1 MKKYMLSAAIV
12 GLFCMP
18 QVSMAMKKEIK
29 TSLSSKEEAELRR
42 AVIDYKKNKSR
53 SAQEPIINKYAKK
66 YPNDSLVKAKMN
78 ELSRFKYPAPPAP
91 VQPAPMPVA
100 LIKEV
105 HFKNLA
111 NRVRMQQA
119 SSQERAL
126 FVRESRKIINNME
139 DSEKQAELTMLVDRI
154 SDESATQKQIIDFTR
169 AILQEMGEDEA

>member
-1 MKKYMLSAAIV
+1 MLSAAII
-12 GLFCMP
+12 GLFCMS

-42 AVIDYKKNKSR
+42 AVMDYKKNKSR
-53 SAQEPIINKYAKK
+53 SAQEPIINKYVKK

-78 ELSRFKYPAPPAP
+78 ELARFKYPAPPAP
-91 VQPAPMPVA
+91 VQPAPMPEVA
-100 LIKEV
+100 PIKQM

-119 SSQERAL
+119 SSQELAL
-126 FVRESRKIINNME
+126 FVRESKKIINNME

-169 AILQEMGEDEA
+169 AIIQEMGEDEA